1 LLFYINFAKVQI
13 VKRIIYIANLFLLL
27 GVFGS
32 CAKLQQKK
40 EYFLNQEFKKY
51 FKFGAQSSWNYVE
64 NGGSSTAA
72 SMELNT
78 PKEGILDLGEV
89 KQEFF
94 SYELNGTGTKN
105 MLLRA
110 VADEDKISR
119 MSLFVSDT
127 TYKVIVELFYLDGVF
142 TSYAGRNDVLIEHA
156 SKEINGKT
164 YSDVIELQLNENE
177 FYEKV
182 FFAAQV
188 GIIALEEK
196 SSRDLFLNSYILK

>member
-1 LLFYINFAKVQI
+1 MVFYINFAKVQI
-13 VKRIIYIANLFLLL
+13 VKRIINIAILFLIL

-40 EYFLNQEFKKY
+40 EYFLNQEFKSY

-64 NGGSSTAA
+64 SGGSSTVA

-78 PKEGILDLGEV
+78 PKDGILDLGEV

-94 SYELNGTGTKN
+94 SYELNGTGTKDF
-105 MLLRA
+105 LLRA

-142 TSYAGRNDVLIEHA
+142 LSYTGRNDVLIEHA

-177 FYEKV
+177 FYDKI

-188 GIIALEEK
+188 GIVALEEK
-196 SSRDLFLNSYILK
+196 SSRDLYLQSYILK